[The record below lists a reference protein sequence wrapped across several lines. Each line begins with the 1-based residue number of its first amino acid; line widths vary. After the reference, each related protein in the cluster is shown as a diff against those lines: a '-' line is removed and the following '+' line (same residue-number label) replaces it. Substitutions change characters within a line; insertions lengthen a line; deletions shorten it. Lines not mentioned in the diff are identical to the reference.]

1 MWSWSQAATLLA
13 YVQDPRKT
21 WLATGSLLTVW
32 WKMPVPGVE
41 TAVAPCLV
49 ALGVTCLPV
58 CLWRAVG
65 RGLYAAS

>member
-1 MWSWSQAATLLA
+1 MSTI
-13 YVQDPRKT
+13 QDSRKT
-21 WLATGSLLTVW
+21 RLATGSLLTVW
-32 WKMPVPGVE
+32 WKMPVPGVG